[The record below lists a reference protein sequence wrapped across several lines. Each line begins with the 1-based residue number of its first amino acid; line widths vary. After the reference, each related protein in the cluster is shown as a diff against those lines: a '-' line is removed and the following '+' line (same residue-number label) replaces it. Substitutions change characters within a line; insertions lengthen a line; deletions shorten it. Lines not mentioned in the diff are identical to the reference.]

1 MLAVPL
7 NQLASTIGADLSCL
21 DALHRLDVLDGLL
34 FGLAHALDSV
44 REAFQLSL
52 IENRSSIIERS
63 VHVSYQMVSPKNL
76 AALCV
81 GRNGFELAAL
91 GEDDERQ
98 ECAFGNAEV
107 VCQCA
112 DMRSVLH
119 DGVVE
124 AVFLAAFQGLGPLL
138 LFSRTEYPTRI
149 VFAFEDEDALF
160 MQLYYVDFGGASTRG
175 HVDVRERFE
184 AARDTAVG
192 KGVVG

>member
-1 MLAVPL
+1 MFAFPF
-7 NQLASTIGADLSCL
+7 NQIASAIGADSACLNAFRCL
-21 DALHRLDVLDGLL
+21 DVADGLL
-34 FGLAHALDSV
+34 FGLAHAFDSV

-52 IENRSSIIERS
+52 IENRSSIVERS
-63 VHVSYQMVSPKNL
+63 VHVSYQMMSSENL
-76 AALCV
+76 TALCV
-81 GRNGFELAAL
+81 GRNGFKLAAL

-112 DMRSVLH
+112 DMRMVLH
-119 DGVVE
+119 DGVVK
-124 AVFLAAFQGLGPLL
+124 AVFLTAFQGLSPLL
-138 LFSRTEYPTRI
+138 LFGRTEYPTRI

-160 MQLYYVDFGGASTRG
+160 MQLYYVDFGGASMRG

-184 AARDTAVG
+184 AAGDTAVG

>member
-81 GRNGFELAAL
+81 GRNGFE
-91 GEDDERQ
+91 RQ

-138 LFSRTEYPTRI
+138 LFSRTEYPARI
-149 VFAFEDEDALF
+149 VLAFEDEDALF

-184 AARDTAVG
+184 AAGDTAVG